1 MHMEILTLI
10 VTLNFFK
17 KINISDTELNSFV
30 ESLKIYHI
38 RTMKINVQTVITTV
52 ALRDSSL
59 KKSITFISY
68 RMGMKKCFQT

>member
-59 KKSITFISY
+59 KKSITY
-68 RMGMKKCFQT
+68 KLGMKKCFQT